1 MRLLSSLV
9 LASVFQVAAL
19 AMQVEEMTLL
29 SPVTGE
35 QFKAIGVPIEQP
47 GMIGKADLGADDDGC
62 RHTSGPS
69 EYEYYVICDPFSL
82 FTAMSVE
89 WDNKSGRFRNA
100 LPDELKTW
108 VRQELNSPFVIAR
121 ERSFKSAQSI
131 ARSQGAPSPSR
142 EGFIMPQN
150 ALGIDERYD
159 HALTCYRKRG
169 ALPSVMAKLTL
180 TAAWGM
186 RVRLNVPLGDPRL
199 DGGYEE
205 VNRITAR
212 SVKEGEE
219 FALAKWL
226 DVYKDIVD
234 NEGLTHEGFYVAT
247 ATYFGLVLRQ
257 GDLAEAQRVLQ
268 LMEDRFQKI
277 DTDDRGEFLRG
288 LQRERKLSLNK
299 YKSFTEQAATLFMV
313 AIAGEEF
320 TRARLP
326 QYMLAVAESLRRS
339 GSLMR
344 AMDWYLALSR
354 LPEGQPRLRD
364 DIRTQGKTPGAE
376 APLAVHLGW
385 LADKQILALRA
396 GGVVHSGEFANTD
409 KILLSAIVFDQF
421 GTSAFSLPD
430 WQPRSDGDQADCQ
443 RMLTMIGQ
451 SLLDWNF
458 RLGGWPAKLGE
469 LWDREMLK
477 DRNRVNRFYCPV
489 TGQPFVYTVPT
500 GADLQALG
508 LRTVLVTTPKPLK
521 TADGERWG
529 AYLSGNTVVW
539 SPTQLKPGDQA
550 PK

>member
-1 MRLLSSLV
+1 MRLLPLLLLTCLCHTPV
-9 LASVFQVAAL
+9 L
-19 AMQVEEMTLL
+19 AMQVQEMTLL

-35 QFKAIGVPIEQP
+35 QFTAVGVPIEQP
-47 GMIGKADLGADDDGC
+47 GVIGKADLGADDDGC

-69 EYEYYVICDPFSL
+69 EYEYYVITDPFSL
-82 FTAMSVE
+82 FTAMSIE
-89 WDNKSGRFRNA
+89 WDSKSGRFRNP
-100 LPDELKTW
+100 LPDEVKAW
-108 VRQELNSPFVIAR
+108 VRQDLNSPFVIAR
-121 ERSFKSAQSI
+121 ERAFKSAQAI
-131 ARSQGAPSPSR
+131 ARSQGAPPPSR
-142 EGFIMPQN
+142 DGFAMPQN
-150 ALGIDERYD
+150 ALGIDERYEY
-159 HALTCYRKRG
+159 ALSCYTKRG
-169 ALPSVMAKLTL
+169 ALPSVMAKLAL

-212 SVKEGEE
+212 SVKEGED

-226 DVYKDIVD
+226 AVYKDIVD
-234 NEGLTHEGFYVAT
+234 SEGLTHEGYYVAT

-257 GDLAEAQRVLQ
+257 GDLAEAERVLT
-268 LMEDRFQKI
+268 LMQDRFFKI
-277 DTDDRGEFLRG
+277 DSDDRGEFLRG
-288 LQRERKLSLNK
+288 LQRERKLSLGK
-299 YKSFTEQAATLFMV
+299 YKGFTERAATLFMV

-339 GSLMR
+339 GNLMR

-354 LPEGQPRLRD
+354 LPESQPRLRD

-376 APLAVHLGW
+376 APLPVHLGW
-385 LADKQILALRA
+385 LADQQILALRA
-396 GGVVHSGEFANTD
+396 NGLVHSGEFGNID
-409 KILLSAIVFDQF
+409 KQLLSAIVFDQF
-421 GTSAFSLPD
+421 GTSAFSLPE

-458 RLGGWPAKLGE
+458 RLGGWPAKIGE
-469 LWDREMLK
+469 LWDRELLK
-477 DRNRVNRFYCPV
+477 DRNRVNRFHCPV
-489 TGQPFVYTVPT
+489 TGEPFVYSVPT
-500 GADLQALG
+500 GTDLQALG
-508 LRTVLVTTPKPLK
+508 LRTVLLTTPKPLK

-539 SPTQLKPGDQA
+539 SPTQLRPGDQA